1 MTKNFWSKLTLAGIG
16 SALLGSCAT
25 IASKPSYLEMK
36 TTPNNVDVTLQ
47 GVQER
52 QIERD
57 LVTPF
62 KVELD
67 KGTDYR
73 VIVETE
79 NYRSEEITIDR
90 KITGW
95 FWGNIILGGP
105 IGMLVDYSTDEMW
118 THNPDLINLDLTEA
132 RSAPDKFEVK
142 APIRL
147 NYPDGTY
154 ETVFLP
160 VEFYKKGTIQAQK
173 QKCITSGTL
182 PETDKN
188 CFEVLQ
194 EWANN
199 DDRSMR
205 SKVAYSPNT
214 PSEILQDL
222 AKDDSHFVRSRV
234 ASNPNTP
241 VKTLQK
247 LAEDSKDSVQWEVAS
262 NPNATD
268 GLLKKLA
275 EDDNEAVR
283 EQAEKTLE
291 ENIGKTTNE
300 EAANDIS
307 QQDSSDSVSESTS
320 DALTEDTREALSKS
334 TSNAVPESE

>member
-1 MTKNFWSKLTLAGIG
+1 MTKKLWSRLALAGVG
-16 SALLGSCAT
+16 SVLLGSCAS
-25 IASKPSYLEMK
+25 IVSKPSFFEM
-36 TTPNNVDVTLQ
+36 TTKPTNVDVTLQ
-47 GVQER
+47 GIQT
-52 QIERD
+52 QIERE

-67 KGTDYR
+67 KGTDYS

-79 NYRSEEITIDR
+79 NYRSEKITIDR

-95 FWGNIILGGP
+95 FWGNILLGGP

-132 RSAPDKFEVK
+132 RSTPDKFKVK

-154 ETVFLP
+154 ETAFLP
-160 VEFYKKGTIQAQK
+160 IEFYKKGSIQAQE
-173 QKCITSGTL
+173 QKCITSTTL
-182 PETDKN
+182 QETNQN
-188 CFEVLQ
+188 CFEMLQ

-199 DDRSMR
+199 DSENMR

-214 PSEILQDL
+214 PSQLLQDL
-222 AKDDSHFVRSRV
+222 AQDNSHFIRGGV

-241 VKTLQK
+241 VKTLQN

-268 GLLKKLA
+268 ELLEKLA
-275 EDDNEAVR
+275 EDDNGAVR
-283 EQAEKTLE
+283 EQAKKVLE
-291 ENIGKTTNE
+291 ERSSETENE
-300 EAANDIS
+300 SANYAPKEDA
-307 QQDSSDSVSESTS
+307 SDAVSKYTS
-320 DALTEDTREALSKS
+320 DALQKQD
-334 TSNAVPESE
+334 